1 MSFVLLFA
9 EHTFIPGDERK
20 RTLCMWN
27 SGPAVKVPGLVVVV
41 GVARVGRR
49 ATAGRRVLAVGAAAR
64 VQASVH
70 RGAHLV
76 AHGLVLQRGQMHV
89 CNTHHTAILVQKQVL
104 VTTALCIYLYIRNAK
119 AHTRTTQLYSTLD
132 LYIQLER

>member
-1 MSFVLLFA
+1 VSLFA

-20 RTLCMWN
+20 RTLCVE
-27 SGPAVKVPGLVVVV
+27 SGPAVKVLGLEVLE
-41 GVARVGRR
+41 VARVGRR

>member
-1 MSFVLLFA
+1 VYV
-9 EHTFIPGDERK
+9 E
-20 RTLCMWN
+20 
-27 SGPAVKVPGLVVVV
+27 SGPAVKVPGLVVV

-104 VTTALCIYLYIRNAK
+104 VTALYVFMRLYAMQKHTHAPRN
-119 AHTRTTQLYSTLD
+119 
-132 LYIQLER
+132 YIALSRSIH